1 MIKIKTRRDQKIA
14 LFGLGTSGL
23 ITARA
28 LSASGN
34 EIFAWDDDPIQRKKA
49 KQQNIILE
57 DLYIS
62 DFANFDALVLAPGVP
77 FTHQPHAIA
86 KKALLAKTQIIGD
99 VELLIET
106 LPETKFIGITG
117 TNGKSTTTALVGHML
132 KKAGIK
138 RQIGGNLGPP
148 ALSLRE
154 PVDGE
159 IIVLEV
165 SSYQLDL
172 TKNASFDIAAFLNL
186 SSDHLDRHGDINN
199 YFKAKSQ
206 IFRHCQNSKKRQ
218 IAIIGIDDEFGRSL
232 HNEISIN
239 PLWQSYPISTSEKL
253 EDGFYVTDEKIYDMS
268 GLAICDLR
276 KAKNLLG
283 IHNWQNALA
292 AAAIGYALE
301 IDREIIAESIM
312 SFHGLPHRMERV
324 GTINGITFVNDSK
337 ATNLEASE
345 RALACYK
352 NIFWI
357 AGGRSKGLDR
367 GGLANCLSNI
377 HHVFL
382 IGESSVEFEKH
393 IHNKVKTTLCGNLRT
408 AIQEAYNAALVCK
421 NLSPTVLLSPACASF
436 DQWKNYEARG
446 DAFRQFI
453 TSLRGCVE

>member
-1 MIKIKTRRDQKIA
+1 VIKIKTRRDQKIA

-34 EIFAWDDDPIQRKKA
+34 KISAWDDDPIQRKKA

-62 DFANFDALVLAPGVP
+62 DFDNFDALVLAPGVP
-77 FTHQPHAIA
+77 FTHQPHTIA

-132 KKAGIK
+132 EKAGIK

-186 SSDHLDRHGDINN
+186 SSDHLDRHGNIKN

-206 IFRHCQNSKKRQ
+206 IFRQCQNSKKPQ

-239 PLWQSYPISTSEKL
+239 PFWQSYPISTSEKL

-268 GLAICDLR
+268 GLVICDLR

-312 SFHGLPHRMERV
+312 NFHGLPHRMERV
-324 GTINGITFVNDSK
+324 DSLNGITFVNDSK

-357 AGGRSKGLDR
+357 AGGRSKGLDCNR
-367 GGLANCLSNI
+367 LADCLSNI

-382 IGESSVEFEKH
+382 IGESSEEFEKL
-393 IHNKVKTTLCGNLRT
+393 INNKVKTTLCGNLRT
-408 AIQEAYNAALVCK
+408 AVREAYNAALVCK

-436 DQWKNYEARG
+436 DQWENYEARG
-446 DAFRQFI
+446 NAFRQFI
-453 TSLRGCVE
+453 TSFRECVE

>member
-1 MIKIKTRRDQKIA
+1 MIKIKTRHDQKIA
-14 LFGLGTSGL
+14 LFGLGRSGL

-34 EIFAWDDDPIQRKKA
+34 KISAWDDDPVQRQIA

-62 DFANFDALVLAPGVP
+62 DFDNFDALVLAPGVP
-77 FTHQPHAIA
+77 LTHQPHAIA

-132 KKAGIK
+132 GKAGIK

-154 PVDGE
+154 PVDSE

-186 SSDHLDRHGDINN
+186 SSDHLDRHGNIKN
-199 YFKAKSQ
+199 YFKAKRQ

-239 PLWQSYPISTSEKL
+239 PFWQSYPISTSEKL
-253 EDGFYVTDEKIYDMS
+253 EDGFYIIDEKIYDMS

-292 AAAIGYALE
+292 AVAIGYALG

-324 GTINGITFVNDSK
+324 DSINGITFVNDSK

-352 NIFWI
+352 NVFWI
-357 AGGRSKGLDR
+357 AGGRSKGLDCK
-367 GGLANCLSNI
+367 GLADRLSNI

-382 IGESSVEFEKH
+382 IGESSKEFEK
-393 IHNKVKTTLCGNLRT
+393 IINNKVKTTLCGNLRT
-408 AIQEAYNAALVCK
+408 AVREAYNAALVCK
-421 NLSPTVLLSPACASF
+421 NLSPTGLLSPACASF

-453 TSLRGCVE
+453 TSLRECVE

>member
-34 EIFAWDDDPIQRKKA
+34 KISAWDDDPIQRKKA

-62 DFANFDALVLAPGVP
+62 DFDNFDALVLAPGVP
-77 FTHQPHAIA
+77 FTHQPHTIA

-132 KKAGIK
+132 EKAGIK

-186 SSDHLDRHGDINN
+186 SSDHLDRHGNIKN

-206 IFRHCQNSKKRQ
+206 IFRQCQNSKKPQ

-239 PLWQSYPISTSEKL
+239 PFWQSYPISTSEKL

-268 GLAICDLR
+268 GLVICDLR

-312 SFHGLPHRMERV
+312 NFHGLPHRMERV
-324 GTINGITFVNDSK
+324 DSLNGITFVNDSK

-357 AGGRSKGLDR
+357 AGGRSKGLDCNR
-367 GGLANCLSNI
+367 LADCLSNI

-382 IGESSVEFEKH
+382 IGESSEEFEKL
-393 IHNKVKTTLCGNLRT
+393 INNKVKTTLCGNLRT
-408 AIQEAYNAALVCK
+408 AVREAYNAALVCK

-436 DQWKNYEARG
+436 DQWENYEARG
-446 DAFRQFI
+446 NAFRQFI
-453 TSLRGCVE
+453 TSFRECVE